1 MYIMT
6 DNGWKSLG
14 GAAERIAADF
24 QKARDNR
31 EKLRQEYLD
40 CSRPEHLVDRGA
52 TFQEL
57 KARHQASVNAFN
69 AYYNA

>member
-1 MYIMT
+1 MHIMT
-6 DNGWKSLG
+6 ENGWKSLG
-14 GAAERIAADF
+14 GVAERIAAAA
-24 QKARDNR
+24 QKARENR
-31 EKLRQEYLD
+31 EKLRQEYLN

-57 KARHQASVNAFN
+57 KARHQTSVNAFN